1 MTAATLVHHI
11 SGRTRFRVVGRRE
24 DGPYF
29 ARLKEQ
35 LAQCPGV
42 ISVATSQL
50 TGSVLVHHN
59 ASNADVLIAYART
72 MELFDIEAGAARA
85 ADTSRVP
92 ATILTGSIG
101 QLDRWVRSES
111 RPATDLRSLAV
122 TGLVGAAVWQLLR
135 GRIFPPATT
144 LIAYALGVASTSLP
158 VAAGDV
164 DDTVGVA
171 EE

>member
-11 SGRTRFRVVGRRE
+11 AGRTRFRVVGRRE

-42 ISVATSQL
+42 LSVATSQL

-59 ASNADVLIAYART
+59 ASDANVLIVYART
-72 MELFDIEAGAARA
+72 MELFDIEAGATRA
-85 ADTSRVP
+85 GDTSRLP
-92 ATILTGSIG
+92 ATILTASIG

-111 RPATDLRSLAV
+111 RPATDVRSLAV

-144 LIAYALGVASTSLP
+144 LIAYALGVASASSL
-158 VAAGDV
+158 AAPRDM
-164 DDTVGVA
+164 DETVGVA
-171 EE
+171 ED

>member
-1 MTAATLVHHI
+1 MTAAALVHHI
-11 SGRTRFRVVGRRE
+11 PGRTRFRVVGRGE
-24 DGPYF
+24 DGPFF

-59 ASNADVLIAYART
+59 AADPDVLIAYART
-72 MELFDIEAGAARA
+72 MELFDIEAGAMAG
-85 ADTSRVP
+85 DTSRLP
-92 ATILTGSIG
+92 ATMVTAAIG

-144 LIAYALGVASTSLP
+144 LIAYALGVATASLP
-158 VAAGDV
+158 AAATHKDE
-164 DDTVGVA
+164 TVGVA